1 MSAQSQL
8 YINLGSGHVSV
19 AEFGPLTA
27 AKGTLK
33 SYSQEALDY
42 DFLDEDQW
50 LGATTSALRRL
61 VSFNKIS
68 GPVNIILPGF
78 LLLAKA
84 IKVPHVDAS
93 RQAQIIAFEAQTNI
107 PYPLHEVVWS
117 YQVVQDDGVEVD
129 VLLVA
134 VKSEIAENICR
145 MLDSLRLVPVSLLAS
160 PVLDYNAYRFNNPD
174 ESGEFLIVNI
184 GMKNTNLAFGS
195 AEHLTLRNVSIGG
208 NALTQNIANNL
219 GKNFSE
225 AEALKVAYYSEQEPD
240 PNHEFASV
248 FATNS
253 ENFVRR
259 IQSDITRSLA
269 NYKKQSRGSGPARV
283 LLTGRGSL
291 VPGLAEHL
299 SEKLGVAVEY
309 FNPLERYQVLPSAN
323 QELVSLYGFLMGEMV
338 GAQVALEKSKA
349 FKLDLLPEEMVVAR
363 RFRKQQFWYVAA
375 AAILGASLIYPWWTV
390 QQGLKSARQE
400 ASRLDSPLRTLQ
412 SADQQVKELQ
422 DRIKLGEDRIS
433 RLRKVVESLHN
444 WNEFLVDLQGR
455 LVSIGDV
462 WIESLQV
469 ERHED
474 PGSDS
479 DSVRLRPPSL
489 VMEEKTKEDPLVL
502 QLEGRVVDRNNPLSR
517 VSDDLKKRAENFI
530 QTMGQSPFL
539 KEVTLKRYDDTMPG
553 ILRFEFT
560 ISINPERP
568 L

>member
-19 AEFGPLTA
+19 AEFGPLTG

-134 VKSEIAENICR
+134 IKAEIAENICK
-145 MLDSLRLVPVSLLAS
+145 MLEGLRLVPVSLLAS

-195 AEHLTLRNVSIGG
+195 ADHLTLRNVSIGG

-225 AEALKVAYYSEQEPD
+225 AESLKVTYYSEQEPD
-240 PNHEFASV
+240 PDHEFASV

-253 ENFVRR
+253 DIFVRR

-269 NYKKQSRGSGPARV
+269 NYKKHSRGSGPARV

-299 SEKLGVAVEY
+299 GEKLGVPVEY

-323 QELVSLYGFLMGEMV
+323 QELVALNGFLMGELI

-349 FKLDLLPEEMVVAR
+349 FKLDLLPEEMVAAR
-363 RFRKQQFWYVAA
+363 QFRKQQFWYVAA
-375 AAILGASLIYPWWTV
+375 AAIFGASLVYPWLTV
-390 QQGLKSARQE
+390 QQGLSAAQAE
-400 ASRLDSPLRTLQ
+400 AAKLDAPLRTLQ
-412 SADQQVKELQ
+412 AADQKVKDLQ
-422 DRIKLGEDRIS
+422 ARIKSGEERIGQ
-433 RLRKVVESLHN
+433 LAEVVESMRN
-444 WNEFLVDLQGR
+444 WNEFLVDLQDR

-469 ERHED
+469 ERRED
-474 PGSDS
+474 TNASGSG
-479 DSVRLRPPSL
+479 VRSAVPSATAGND
-489 VMEEKTKEDPLVL
+489 ESGPLVL
-502 QLEGRVVDRNNPLSR
+502 QLEGRVIDRDNPLSR
-517 VSDDLKKRAENFI
+517 VSEDLKKKAEKFI
-530 QTMGQSPFL
+530 QTMGSSPFL
-539 KEVTLKRYDDTMPG
+539 NEVTLKRYDDTMPG